1 MDFKL
6 IIKKIN
12 DTLSPE
18 EESIFTAWYNESDAN
33 REYFERVQN
42 NYQSDLEPEDINLN
56 SAWNAIDRIISP
68 ERKRKSYYKY
78 AIAASVALLI
88 GLGYYNITQTTTSV
102 NKINTET
109 ENAVV
114 EKEKQKNSDEVILTL
129 SDGSKVVLN
138 SHKNGV
144 VASQEDIV
152 ITKDKDGQIRYED
165 NNSDHKGK
173 VNFNTLITPNGKTFQ
188 ITLPDGTVVWM
199 NAGSSLK
206 YPTYFE
212 GNERSVALT
221 GEAYFEVSHNPKMP
235 FKVLSNGQEVE
246 VLGTHFNIRAYE
258 NEPLLKTTLLEGKI
272 KITEGSNS
280 ALVKPGQQIVV
291 SLDKHSM
298 RTREV
303 NTELAVAWKNRLFYF
318 ENAKYDEIMREIERW
333 YDVKVVYK
341 GKIPD
346 ERFEG
351 AIQKDLTLN
360 QVLKMLESKDIHFKI
375 SGKEVIV
382 TQ

>member
-18 EESIFTAWYNESDAN
+18 EESIFTAWYDESDAN
-33 REYFERVQN
+33 REYFERVKN

-56 SAWNAIDRIISP
+56 SAWNTIDKIISP
-68 ERKRKSYYKY
+68 ERNRRSYYKY

-88 GLGYYNITQTTTSV
+88 GIGYYNTTQRTTSFNSI
-102 NKINTET
+102 NKEKENT
-109 ENAVV
+109 VV
-114 EKEKQKNSDEVILTL
+114 EKERQKNSDEVILTL

-138 SHKNGV
+138 DQKNGV

-165 NNSDHKGK
+165 KNSDHKGK
-173 VNFNTLITPNGKTFQ
+173 VSFNTLITPNGKTFQ
-188 ITLPDGTVVWM
+188 IALPDGTVVWM

-221 GEAYFEVSHNPKMP
+221 GEAYFEVAHNPKMP

-246 VLGTHFNIRAYE
+246 VLGTHFNVRAYE

-303 NTELAVAWKNRLFYF
+303 NAELAVAWKNRLFYF

-333 YDVKVVYK
+333 YDVDVIYK

-351 AIQKDLTLN
+351 AIQKDLKLD

>member
-18 EESIFTAWYNESDAN
+18 EESIFTAWYDESDAN
-33 REYFERVQN
+33 REYFERVKN
-42 NYQSDLEPEDINLN
+42 NYQVDLEPEDINLN
-56 SAWNAIDRIISP
+56 SAWNTIDKIISP
-68 ERKRKSYYKY
+68 ERNRRSYYKY

-88 GLGYYNITQTTTSV
+88 GIGYYKTQRTTSF
-102 NKINTET
+102 NSINTEK
-109 ENAVV
+109 ENTVV
-114 EKEKQKNSDEVILTL
+114 EKERPKNSDEVILTL

-138 SHKNGV
+138 DQKNGV

-165 NNSDHKGK
+165 KNSDHKGK
-173 VNFNTLITPNGKTFQ
+173 VSFNTLITPNGKTFQ
-188 ITLPDGTVVWM
+188 IALPDGTVVWM

-221 GEAYFEVSHNPKMP
+221 GEAYFEVAHNPKMP

-246 VLGTHFNIRAYE
+246 VLGTHFNVRAYE

-303 NTELAVAWKNRLFYF
+303 NTELAIAWKNRLFYF

-333 YDVKVVYK
+333 YDVDVIYK

-351 AIQKDLTLN
+351 AIQKDLKLD

>member
-1 MDFKL
+1 MEFKL

-18 EESIFTAWYNESDAN
+18 EESVFAVWYNESDSN
-33 REYFERVQN
+33 REYFERVKS
-42 NYQSDLEPEDINLN
+42 NYQADIEEIDLNK
-56 SAWNAIDRIISP
+56 AWKAIDKKITP
-68 ERKRKSYYKY
+68 KNNKKSYYKY
-78 AIAASVALLI
+78 AIAASVALLLGVGYLTMKQTESFTNFGI
-88 GLGYYNITQTTTSV
+88 G
-102 NKINTET
+102 T
-109 ENAVV
+109 ENSVV
-114 EKEKQKNSDEVILTL
+114 EKSTPNNDVVLTL
-129 SDGSKVVLN
+129 SDGSIVVLN
-138 SHKNGV
+138 DKKSGV
-144 VASQEDIV
+144 VANQENVV
-152 ITKDKDGQIRYED
+152 ITKDKDGQIRYDE
-165 NNSDHKGK
+165 NNKPRNGK
-173 VNFNTLITPNGKTFQ
+173 VSFNTLVTPNGKTFQ
-188 ITLPDGTVVWM
+188 IELPDGTNVWM

-212 GNERSVALT
+212 GDDRSVVLT
-221 GEAYFEVSHNPKMP
+221 GEAYFEVAHNAQMP
-235 FKVLSNGQEVE
+235 FKVFSNGQEVE

-258 NEPLLKTTLLEGKI
+258 NEPVLKTTLLEGKI

-298 RTREV
+298 RAKEV
-303 NTELAVAWKNRLFYF
+303 NTELAVAWKERLFYF

-333 YDVKVVYK
+333 YDVDVIYK

-351 AIQKDLTLN
+351 AIQKDLKLN
-360 QVLKMLESKDIHFKI
+360 QILKMLESKDVHFKI
-375 SGKEVIV
+375 AGKEVIV